1 MPAALWF
8 SLLALVY
15 VVGMATYH
23 GFFLVNQYV
32 LPEPEERESPDWRSV
47 RIELM
52 LTVMIL
58 APLLRHVLP
67 TLTWVKGSR
76 SAVAAV
82 FYVLAFAWLPLLKGV
97 TFVFF
102 RPGERN
108 ARFPRLLYSAP
119 LSVLYVLGIAYL
131 LFVTITMM
139 IVR

>member
-1 MPAALWF
+1 
-8 SLLALVY
+8 
-15 VVGMATYH
+15 
-23 GFFLVNQYV
+23 
-32 LPEPEERESPDWRSV
+32 
-47 RIELM
+47 M

-58 APLLRHVLP
+58 APLLRRVLP

-82 FYVLAFAWLPLLKGV
+82 FYVIAFAWQPLLKGV
-97 TFVFF
+97 RFVFI
-102 RPGERN
+102 RPEERN
-108 ARFPRLLYSAP
+108 ARFPRLLYAVP